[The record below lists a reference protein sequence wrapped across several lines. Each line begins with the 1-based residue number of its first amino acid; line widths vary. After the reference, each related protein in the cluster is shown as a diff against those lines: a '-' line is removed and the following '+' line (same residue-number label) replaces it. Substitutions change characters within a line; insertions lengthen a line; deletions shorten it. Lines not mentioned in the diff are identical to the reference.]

1 MKESD
6 AARGAPAAASDAAS
20 QPGRGVPANT
30 TPDLKRGAA
39 PSGNSS
45 APTSPNR
52 FSASGSRFTPSS
64 LAAIQ
69 KVPAME
75 LPSLATRYVAAIV
88 FVAAALLLSVV
99 ARTFLEGEIF
109 VLFWPAVIGAAVI
122 GGVGP
127 ALLASLLSVLAADY
141 FLIPPL
147 HELSLGDV
155 GDLVPFGVFLV
166 TSLFVSSV
174 ASTLQTT
181 RRRATEAANDNARLA
196 AELELQ
202 AQELEQQLEES
213 EALQEELEESSEELV
228 ERTAEAEAADQ
239 FSRGILESIADP
251 FVVQD
256 SKWRFRYINQAASEI
271 FQASQNGD
279 ATSLKGKV
287 VWEVFP
293 NLVGTDFE
301 REMRRA
307 AELRVPVTFEAF
319 HADRGEWSLMFCY
332 PLPDGGLATQW
343 KNITAIKKAEES
355 AHYLARASE
364 TLSASLDYETTLAEL
379 AHIIVPE
386 LADWCAVDVI
396 GDDGKVKQ
404 LAVAHVDPD
413 KVRWAYE
420 LNKRYPPDSNA
431 PTGVYNVLRTGKPEI
446 YPEIS
451 DEMLVAGTV
460 DEEHLR
466 ISRELG
472 LRSAIVVPLIARERT
487 LGALTLVSAE
497 SGRRYTQA
505 DLDLAMELAR
515 RAALAVD
522 NARLHRAELEA
533 RRAAEAANL
542 AKTQFLAVMSHEL
555 RTPLNAIAGYAE
567 LMRMGIRG
575 PITPEQQADLDR
587 IKRSQRSLLSLI
599 NDVLN
604 YAKLEAGH
612 IDFETTS
619 IPVHEFLD
627 DIEALVTPQLQGKG
641 LSYEYA
647 QCEDSLR
654 VNADA
659 EKMRQIVLN
668 LLSNA
673 IKFTPAGGKISIECE
688 TDEKALRIRVRD
700 SGVGI
705 PEDKIGAIFE
715 PFIQLDRKLTSAQE
729 GTGLG
734 LAISRDLARAM
745 GGDLRAESKLG
756 EGSTFT
762 LELPRG

>member
-1 MKESD
+1 MD
-6 AARGAPAAASDAAS
+6 QPTLAVRYAAAVLFV
-20 QPGRGVPANT
+20 GV
-30 TPDLKRGAA
+30 
-39 PSGNSS
+39 
-45 APTSPNR
+45 
-52 FSASGSRFTPSS
+52 
-64 LAAIQ
+64 
-69 KVPAME
+69 
-75 LPSLATRYVAAIV
+75 
-88 FVAAALLLSVV
+88 ALLGSMM
-99 ARTFLEGEIF
+99 AGTFIEREVF
-109 VLFWPAVIGAAVI
+109 VLFWPAVIAAAVF
-122 GGVGP
+122 GGLGP
-127 ALLASLLSVLAADY
+127 AFLASVLSVIAVDY
-141 FLIPPL
+141 FLLPPL
-147 HELSLGDV
+147 QVVNLGDV
-155 GDLVPFGVFLV
+155 ADIVPLGVFLI
-166 TSLFVSSV
+166 TSVLVSSV
-174 ASTLQTT
+174 ASKLQTT
-181 RRRATEAANDNARLA
+181 RRRATDAANENARLA
-196 AELELQ
+196 AEMERQ
-202 AQELEQQLEES
+202 AIELEQQLEES
-213 EALQEELEESSEELV
+213 QALQEEIEESSEELV

-256 SKWRFRYINQAASEI
+256 AKWRFRYINQAASEI
-271 FQASQNGD
+271 FQSSRHGN
-279 ATSLKGKV
+279 ATSLTGKV
-287 VWEVFP
+287 VWDVFP

-319 HADRGEWSLMFCY
+319 YAERGEWSLMFCY

-364 TLSASLDYETTLAEL
+364 TLSASLDYETTLTEL
-379 AHIIVPE
+379 AHLVVPE
-386 LADWCAVDVI
+386 FADWSAVDII

-404 LAVAHVDPD
+404 LAVAHVDSD

-420 LNKRYPPDSNA
+420 LNKRYPPDPNS
-431 PTGVYNVLRTGKPEI
+431 PTGVYNVLRTGKAEI
-446 YPEIS
+446 YPEIT

-472 LRSAIVVPLIARERT
+472 LKSAIVVPLIARGRT

-497 SGRRYTQA
+497 SGRRYTQT

-587 IKRSQRSLLSLI
+587 IKRSQRNLLSLI

-612 IDFETTS
+612 IEFDTTS
-619 IPVHEFLD
+619 IAVHEFLD

-641 LSYEYA
+641 LTYEYA
-647 QCEDSLR
+647 QCEESLH

-673 IKFTPAGGKISIECE
+673 IKFTPTGGKVSIECE
-688 TDEKALRIRVRD
+688 TDDKSLRIRVRD

-705 PEDKIGAIFE
+705 PDDKIGAIFE
-715 PFIQLDRKLTSAQE
+715 PFIQLDRKLTSAHE

-745 GGDLRAESKLG
+745 GGDLRAESRIG

>member
-1 MKESD
+1 
-6 AARGAPAAASDAAS
+6 
-20 QPGRGVPANT
+20 
-30 TPDLKRGAA
+30 
-39 PSGNSS
+39 
-45 APTSPNR
+45 
-52 FSASGSRFTPSS
+52 
-64 LAAIQ
+64 
-69 KVPAME
+69 ME
-75 LPSLATRYVAAIV
+75 LPTLAVRYAAALV
-88 FVAAALLLSVV
+88 FVGAALLLSMTV
-99 ARTFLEGEIF
+99 ATFLRWEVF
-109 VLFWPAVIGAAVI
+109 VLFWPAVIGAAVF

-127 ALLASLLSVLAADY
+127 AMLASVLSVLAADY

-147 HELSLGDV
+147 HELTLVDV
-155 GDLVPFGVFLV
+155 ADVVPFGVFLV
-166 TSLFVSSV
+166 TSVLVSSV
-174 ASTLQTT
+174 ASKLQTT

-196 AELELQ
+196 AEMERQ
-202 AQELEQQLEES
+202 AIELEQQLEES
-213 EALQEELEESSEELV
+213 QALQEELEESSEELV

-251 FVVQD
+251 FVVHD
-256 SKWRFRYINQAASEI
+256 AKWRFRYINQAASEI
-271 FQASQNGD
+271 FQGSQHGD
-279 ATSLKGKV
+279 TRSLTGKV
-287 VWEVFP
+287 VWDVFP
-293 NLVGTDFE
+293 NLVGTHFE

-307 AELRVPVTFEAF
+307 AELRAPVTFEAF
-319 HADRGEWSLMFCY
+319 YAERGEWSLMFCY

-379 AHIIVPE
+379 AHLVVPE
-386 LADWCAVDVI
+386 FADWCAVDIV

-420 LNKRYPPDSNA
+420 LNKLYPPDPNS
-431 PTGVYNVLRTGKPEI
+431 PTGVYNVLRTGRAEI

-472 LRSAIVVPLIARERT
+472 LKSAIVVPLIARKRT

-497 SGRRYTQA
+497 SGRRYTQT

-522 NARLHRAELEA
+522 NARLHQAELEA

-587 IKRSQRSLLSLI
+587 IKRSQRNLLSLI

-612 IDFETTS
+612 IEFDTTS
-619 IPVHEFLD
+619 IAVHEFLD

-641 LSYEYA
+641 LTYEYA

-673 IKFTPAGGKISIECE
+673 IKFTPTGGKISIECE
-688 TDEKALRIRVRD
+688 TDENALRIRVRD

-715 PFIQLDRKLTSAQE
+715 PFIQLDRKLTSAHE

-756 EGSTFT
+756 QGSTFT

>member
-6 AARGAPAAASDAAS
+6 AARGALA
-20 QPGRGVPANT
+20 
-30 TPDLKRGAA
+30 
-39 PSGNSS
+39 
-45 APTSPNR
+45 
-52 FSASGSRFTPSS
+52 ASGSRFTPSS

-69 KVPAME
+69 KVPATE
-75 LPSLATRYVAAIV
+75 LPGLATRYVAAIV

-99 ARTFLEGEIF
+99 ARTYLEREIF

-147 HELSLGDV
+147 HELNLGDV

-166 TSLFVSSV
+166 TSFFVSSV

-256 SKWRFRYINQAASEI
+256 SKGRLRYINQVASEI

-279 ATSLKGKV
+279 AASLKGEV
-287 VWEVFP
+287 VWEIFP
-293 NLVGTDFE
+293 KLVGTDFE

-307 AELRVPVTFEAF
+307 AELRVPVMFEAF
-319 HADRGEWSLMFCY
+319 HAERGEWSLMFCY

-460 DEEHLR
+460 DDEHLR

-619 IPVHEFLD
+619 IPLHEFLD

-688 TDEKALRIRVRD
+688 TDEKALRIHVRD

-745 GGDLRAESKLG
+745 GGDLRVESKLG

-762 LELPRG
+762 LELPRD